1 MARHPGST
9 SIRNASRIV
18 LAVALSILAGA
29 AGAGRAAADDTLTVV
44 TLNLWHDQRD
54 WPKRANVIIA
64 AMRRVHPDVICLQE
78 VLQHE
83 RLPNQAHTLAD
94 SLGYAVHFTSVDSA
108 HHVKR
113 YGNAILTRHQVLRIG
128 ERNLAPAND
137 YRVAVQVRIDFRG
150 REIDIYDTHLH
161 HTREGGAFRATQ
173 IRDLLAFVDSTRG
186 KGAVVVAGDFN
197 AEPATPEMQLLA
209 PGYVNAFTAL
219 HPHATRAEAR
229 TFNPVFGGDP
239 GQIDHVLVA
248 KASRPRLTPLAC
260 EVLFRTPAADSVWA
274 SDHFGVI
281 ARLGVAS
288 GR

>member
-1 MARHPGST
+1 MLPSPESRPIRAAARALT
-9 SIRNASRIV
+9 
-18 LAVALSILAGA
+18 AVALALLAA
-29 AGAGRAAADDTLTVV
+29 IAGVARVAADDTLTVV
-44 TLNLWHDQRD
+44 SLNLWHDQRE
-54 WPKRANVIIA
+54 WPKRADVIIA
-64 AMRRVHPDVICLQE
+64 AMRRLEPDVLCLQE

-83 RLPNQAHTLAD
+83 RLRNQAETLAD

-113 YGNAILTRHQVLRIG
+113 YGNAILTRHRVVRAG
-128 ERNLAPAND
+128 SRNLAPADD
-137 YRVAVQVRIDFRG
+137 YRTAAHVRIDFRG
-150 REIDIYDTHLH
+150 RTIDVYDTHLH
-161 HTREGGAFRATQ
+161 HTREGGAIRATQ
-173 IRDLLAFVDSTRG
+173 IRDLLAFVDSSRG
-186 KGAVVVAGDFN
+186 NGAVVLAGDFN
-197 AEPATPEMQLLA
+197 AEPETPEMALLA

-219 HPHATRAEAR
+219 HPRATRAEAR

-239 GQIDHVLVA
+239 GQIDHVLVG

-281 ARLGVAS
+281 ARLAVAA